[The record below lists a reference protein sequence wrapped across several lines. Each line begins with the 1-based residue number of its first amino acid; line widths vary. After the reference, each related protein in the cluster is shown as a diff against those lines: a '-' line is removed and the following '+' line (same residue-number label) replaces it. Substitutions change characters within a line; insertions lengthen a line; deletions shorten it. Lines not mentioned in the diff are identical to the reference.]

1 MTTTKKTAK
10 PDLTVVGK
18 GAQKRTQPGGN
29 RTRRLAAEQKRLDDE
44 ARDALVWKEA
54 FDGKEYRAIAD
65 QFGWASPSSVH
76 DAIQRHLSR
85 TPEPEVER
93 IRTDALHSLRLSRA
107 WILSRLPGASDTA
120 GSRLIGALV
129 QIEGRIAALTGADE
143 PRRSEVTGYD
153 GGPIRVTTEAEQ
165 IESLTILHAELGRRL
180 AAVP

>member
-1 MTTTKKTAK
+1 MTTKKPSK
-10 PDLTVVGK
+10 PDLKVVGK
-18 GAQKRTQPGGN
+18 GAQKRTQPGGD
-29 RTRRLAAEQKRLDDE
+29 RTRRLTAEQKRMDDE

-54 FDGKEYRAIAD
+54 WDGKEYRDIAS

-76 DAIQRHLSR
+76 AAIQRHTNR

-93 IRTDALHSLRLSRA
+93 IRMESLHGMRLARA
-107 WILSRLPGASDTA
+107 WILARLPTASDTA

-129 QIEGRIAALTGADE
+129 QIETRIAAATGSDE
-143 PRRSEVTGYD
+143 PKRSEVTGYD

-180 AAVP
+180 AAVPT